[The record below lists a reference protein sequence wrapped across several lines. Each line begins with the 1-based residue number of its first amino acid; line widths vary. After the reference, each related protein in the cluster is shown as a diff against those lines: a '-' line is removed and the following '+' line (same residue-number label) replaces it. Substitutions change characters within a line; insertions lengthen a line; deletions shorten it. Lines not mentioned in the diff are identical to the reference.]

1 VLSDIENQIKRF
13 EQMLS
18 AFEQLHGDELRRFE
32 DQLSAYRQMQN
43 DELQMLRDQ
52 LKELRAQLDAQKAG
66 EPPGGAVPQA
76 PAPAPQPVVMTV
88 SRRDLLT
95 GLLRQARPDHD

>member
-1 VLSDIENQIKRF
+1 MLSDIENQIKRF

-18 AFEQLHGDELRRFE
+18 AFEQLHSDELRRFE
-32 DQLSAYRQMQN
+32 EQLTAYRQMQN

-52 LKELRAQLDAQKAG
+52 LKELRERLDAHKAAEPQTG
-66 EPPGGAVPQA
+66 TAPPGA
-76 PAPAPQPVVMTV
+76 PVPQPVVMTV